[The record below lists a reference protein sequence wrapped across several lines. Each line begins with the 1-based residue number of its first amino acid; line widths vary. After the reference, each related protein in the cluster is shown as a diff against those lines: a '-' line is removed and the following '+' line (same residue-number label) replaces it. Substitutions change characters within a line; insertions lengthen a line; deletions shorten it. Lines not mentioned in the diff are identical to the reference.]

1 MKKDGRQ
8 RGPKGPGICAASAQV
23 RKRLWSYASQP
34 RARTLQR
41 GGTLVERFDIEPFS
55 GFSAKW
61 ANSIGLVL
69 FCIDAKFCNKIFVGK
84 LLTRSTR
91 FTCFC
96 TAQTSIFQQNFVK
109 LLRIL
114 RQFFANFDHF
124 HWIFLRFW
132 WIFLGISPN
141 VCRKCWTFLKF
152 LDFWWIL
159 AKSSLFWENFDRTLI
174 WKVRMVRSLADRTF
188 QLASATAAIASR
200 APPPRRCCTS
210 PPARRGCRVPRRR

>member
-1 MKKDGRQ
+1 MHFWIIKYESGTKNWNRSALKWFQKRVTVPKNKIISSDIFGGGTQTRCQSWDPQEKIGKIVHHMKKDGRQ

-61 ANSIGLVL
+61 ANFIGLVL
-69 FCIDAKFCNKIFVGK
+69 FCIDAKFCKKIFIGK

-96 TAQTSIFQQNFVK
+96 TAQTSIFQKIFVK
-109 LLRIL
+109 LFRIF
-114 RQFFANFDHF
+114 RQNFA
-124 HWIFLRFW
+124 
-132 WIFLGISPN
+132 
-141 VCRKCWTFLKF
+141 KF
-152 LDFWWIL
+152 RYFWIL
-159 AKSSLFWENFDRTLI
+159 FTDFCSDFDEIL
-174 WKVRMVRSLADRTF
+174 SEF
-188 QLASATAAIASR
+188 
-200 APPPRRCCTS
+200 RR
-210 PPARRGCRVPRRR
+210 